1 MTTTDTTSTAI
12 DTAALA
18 HAIEARD
25 AETVTALYAEDADP
39 HHARPRPPAVA
50 PAGVHAAVRRS
61 APTTGRSA
69 AATSTTRSSD
79 AVSTATGLGFTQH
92 CRYPDGTRVV
102 CTAVATVRDGR
113 IVSQTGVQVWE

>member
-1 MTTTDTTSTAI
+1 MTTTESTSTGIDTT
-12 DTAALA
+12 ALA
-18 HAIEARD
+18 HAIEAND
-25 AETVTALYAEDADP
+25 AETVTALYAEDATLTMLDRD
-39 HHARPRPPAVA
+39 HPPSHPQVF
-50 PAGVHAAVRRS
+50 R
-61 APTTGRSA
+61 GREEIG
-69 AATSTTRSSD
+69 TYYREICGRNLDHQVQD